1 MQSETLFRSWNKLL
15 SSEDETL
22 ENETT
27 DNVTDSEVTELTT
40 LSNCFGFDLSES
52 EKASWLA
59 DVLGF
64 GCVIVIRGCS
74 KGVWRER
81 DLDIA
86 GSRVASGD
94 DHSINRVTTTHG
106 REIVTIWGP
115 VRDRRSVTRKVE
127 EE

>member
-74 KGVWRER
+74 KAVWRER
-81 DLDIA
+81 PRYSWIKSCIRRRPLDQPSYDNPRT
-86 GSRVASGD
+86 G
-94 DHSINRVTTTHG
+94 NRN
-106 REIVTIWGP
+106 RCW
-115 VRDRRSVTRKVE
+115 RRH
-127 EE
+127 